1 MPKESALPASDDRR
15 SDNINPPPA
24 RADAVAV
31 AIEHEREREEAPK
44 VVAGGRGRVAEQ
56 ILEIAFANGIKVR
69 EDADLAQLLSSVD
82 VESEIPLE
90 AFAAVAEILVYVYR
104 ANNDIPADHG
114 DGEAANA
121 GPGGLAEDM
130 AAKWAE
136 TRDSGKATP

>member
-1 MPKESALPASDDRR
+1 MPASDDRR
-15 SDNINPPPA
+15 SDNIASPPA
-24 RADAVAV
+24 TAEAVAV
-31 AIEHEREREEAPK
+31 ALRQERETDDAPK
-44 VVAGGRGRVAEQ
+44 VVGSGRGRIAEQ

-104 ANNDIPADHG
+104 ANNDNALDDEQG
-114 DGEAANA
+114 DSHQTGVS
-121 GPGGLAEDM
+121 GLAEDL

-136 TRDSGKATP
+136 TRDSEKAKS